1 MRAEVLG
8 DRGHLG
14 RPPNVAQCQRISA
27 HPAFAHNRSRLSLRR
42 AGAAV
47 PLLSG
52 NLAGRN
58 RQRGGREDGGEGKKL
73 AKDGKHRDHLTIRLG
88 AERFESSLGS
98 PLTLTGVGYHNV
110 TRAFARFEWVSVTRK
125 L

>member
-14 RPPNVAQCQRISA
+14 RPPNVAQSQRISA
-27 HPAFAHNRSRLSLRR
+27 HASLAHDRSCLSLRR
-42 AGAAV
+42 AGAAG

-52 NLAGRN
+52 YLTGRN

-73 AKDGKHRDHLTIRLG
+73 AKGGKHRDHLTIWLG